1 MNNDQ
6 KTDHELMQA
15 YLNADESA
23 FAVIYN
29 RHSGKIYAYLKKK
42 LNNRQEADEVFQKVF
57 LKFHQSRK
65 NYQAEYPVL
74 QWLYVIAQTTMIDHF
89 RSQNRQL
96 KIEDMPLSQNDAPE
110 ALNHERDVG
119 LLDQLPNE
127 QRQVL
132 EMRIIDELSYEQIA
146 ASLNRTEVSI
156 RQTVSRALKKLR
168 SII

>member
-23 FAVIYN
+23 FAVLYN

-42 LNNRQEADEVFQKVF
+42 LNNRQEVDEVFQKVF

-65 NYQAEYPVL
+65 NYKAEYLVL
-74 QWLYVIAQTTMIDHF
+74 QWLYVIAQTTVIDHF
-89 RSQNRQL
+89 RKQNRQL
-96 KIEDMPLSQNDAPE
+96 ITDDMPLSQNDTPE
-110 ALNHERDVG
+110 ALNLERDVS

-127 QRQVL
+127 QRQVV
-132 EMRIIDELSYEQIA
+132 EMRIVDGLSYEQIA
-146 ASLNRTEVSI
+146 ASLNRTEVGI

-168 SII
+168 SLK